1 MLSTYTEQAAEKL
14 LKSSK
19 YAQIDGVFCVDAFLL
34 NQSAPAPEWDIESAS
49 ARMISDDECELKVP
63 VTRTDSTKSEV
74 TLTAVKV
81 DGSWRLND
89 IYEG

>member
-1 MLSTYTEQAAEKL
+1 
-14 LKSSK
+14 
-19 YAQIDGVFCVDAFLL
+19 
-34 NQSAPAPEWDIESAS
+34 
-49 ARMISDDECELKVP
+49 MISDDECELKVP

>member
-1 MLSTYTEQAAEKL
+1 M
-14 LKSSK
+14 
-19 YAQIDGVFCVDAFLL
+19 GVKPGDHVAI
-34 NQSAPAPEWDIESAS
+34 WRDIESAS

>member
-1 MLSTYTEQAAEKL
+1 MKKIIALLLCACVLLLAGCGGADDSAETTV
-14 LKSSK
+14 
-19 YAQIDGVFCVDAFLL
+19 A
-34 NQSAPAPEWDIESAS
+34 APEGDLESAS
-49 ARMISDDECELKVP
+49 PRMISDDECELKVP